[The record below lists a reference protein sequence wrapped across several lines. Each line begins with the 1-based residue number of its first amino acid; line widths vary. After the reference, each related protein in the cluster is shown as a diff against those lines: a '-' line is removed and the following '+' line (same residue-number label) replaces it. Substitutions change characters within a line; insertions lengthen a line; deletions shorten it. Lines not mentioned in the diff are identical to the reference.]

1 MDKPRKN
8 IPPPRRT
15 EKQAAQ
21 LKLHY
26 LSTVDLFRDLS
37 PEDMEEI
44 RKITTMKTCPAGTIF
59 YSPNEPG
66 EILFILKKGRVQ
78 LYWMSEEG
86 KRVVLGYVGP
96 HTMFGEM
103 ALTGQG
109 LYDAFAE
116 AVEESLI
123 CVMNRRDL
131 EKLVTSKPLVAIRL
145 LDLMGKRLKE
155 MEERL
160 EQTLFLDVPSRLAAL
175 LLNLRNETGSDTIEL
190 THEQVAE
197 RLGVYRETVTTALS
211 SFRKD
216 GLISIARRHIQLT
229 NVPELEKRA
238 LGHRSSPGH

>member
-1 MDKPRKN
+1 M
-8 IPPPRRT
+8 
-15 EKQAAQ
+15 
-21 LKLHY
+21 HY
-26 LSTVDLFRDLS
+26 LSTVDLFRDLG

-44 RKITTMKTCPAGTIF
+44 RRITTMKTWPAGTIF
-59 YSPNEPG
+59 YSPDEQG

-86 KRVVLGYVGP
+86 KRVVLGYVEP
-96 HTMFGEM
+96 HTAFGEM

-109 LYDAFAE
+109 MYDAFAE

-123 CVMNRRDL
+123 CVMNRRDV
-131 EKLVTSKPLVAIRL
+131 EKLITAKPLVGIRL

-160 EQTLFLDVPSRLAAL
+160 EQSLFRDVPSRLAAL
-175 LLNLRNETGSDTIEL
+175 LLHLRAELGSDTIEL

-211 SFRKD
+211 NLRKE
-216 GLISIARRHIQLT
+216 GLISIARRQIHVT
-229 NVPELEKRA
+229 NVPGLEKRA
-238 LGHRSSPGH
+238 HGHRSSSGH